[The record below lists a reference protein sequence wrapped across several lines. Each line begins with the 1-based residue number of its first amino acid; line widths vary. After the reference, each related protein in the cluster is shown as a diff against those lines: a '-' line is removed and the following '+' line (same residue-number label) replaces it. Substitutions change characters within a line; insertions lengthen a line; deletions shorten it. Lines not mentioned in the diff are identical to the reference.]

1 MARHRIG
8 TTGWS
13 YDHWNG
19 PFYPDDL
26 PSERRLQ
33 AYAQTFNGTEI
44 NNSFYQLPSED
55 SLTAWRDSVPDDFCF
70 AVKASR
76 YITHMKKLKDPAQG
90 LTPLLE
96 RMRILGPKRGPL
108 LFQLPPKWRFNPE
121 RLEQFLKALK
131 GAGEGAGRWAF
142 EFRDQRWIND
152 DSLALLER
160 FNAAFCIYDL
170 DGYETAPHLTAD
182 FVYLRLHGP
191 NGPYRGRY
199 SDHALERWAETLQG
213 WADRGLDTYC
223 WFDNDEA
230 GHAPRNAQTLAQLLG
245 SHGSAYINEQTEAG

>member
-1 MARHRIG
+1 MASHRIG
-8 TTGWS
+8 TSGWS

-26 PSERRLQ
+26 PSERRLD
-33 AYAQTFNGTEI
+33 AYARTFNGTEI

-55 SLTAWRDSVPDDFCF
+55 SLVGWRDSVPDDFCF

-96 RMRILGPKRGPL
+96 RMSILGPKRGPL
-108 LFQLPPKWRFNPE
+108 LFQLPPTWRFNPE
-121 RLEQFLKALK
+121 RLEQFLDALK
-131 GAGEGAGRWAF
+131 EADDDAGRCAF

-160 FNAAFCIYDL
+160 HHAAFCIYEL
-170 DGYETAPHLTAD
+170 DGYQTAPHLTAD

-191 NGPYRGRY
+191 NGPYRGSY
-199 SDHALERWAETLQG
+199 SDQTLEQWAEALQG
-213 WADRGLDTYC
+213 WADSGLDTYC

-230 GHAPRNAQTLAQLLG
+230 GYAPRNAQTLARLL
-245 SHGSAYINEQTEAG
+245 EPK